1 MIYKGDRFVVSSA
14 DMLVVKVNGEDSSKA
29 IKNMD
34 FTYFLND
41 KLEEKGIDYTSY
53 IDIVS
58 GVDTVTF
65 YKLNGKSFEIFKR
78 VYSDE
83 VSIPQSVVLSSGDKI
98 ILPDS
103 IDSKFGITNLDTP
116 VEIHSAI
123 YDCNTGVMTY
133 DLRLYT
139 NYEGEYVEMEVD
151 VREFEKWLEEG
162 ISSDNK
168 LFW

>member
-1 MIYKGDRFVVSSA
+1 MIYKGERFVVSSA
-14 DMLVVKVNGEDSSKA
+14 DMLVVKVSGEDSSKA
-29 IKNMD
+29 IRNTE
-34 FTYFLND
+34 FTYFLVN
-41 KLEEKGIDYTSY
+41 KLEEKGMDYHSY
-53 IDIVS
+53 IDSVS
-58 GVDTVTF
+58 GVDTVTL

-78 VYSDE
+78 LYSDE
-83 VSIPQSVVLSSGDKI
+83 VRIHRLVVLSSGDKI

-103 IDSKFGITNLDTP
+103 IDSKFGITNFDTP

-139 NYEGEYVEMEVD
+139 NYEGEYEEMEVD

-162 ISSDNK
+162 ISSDK
-168 LFW
+168 MFW

>member
-123 YDCNTGVMTY
+123 YNCNTGVMTY

-139 NYEGEYVEMEVD
+139 NYEGEYEEMEVD

-162 ISSDNK
+162 ISSDK
-168 LFW
+168 MFW